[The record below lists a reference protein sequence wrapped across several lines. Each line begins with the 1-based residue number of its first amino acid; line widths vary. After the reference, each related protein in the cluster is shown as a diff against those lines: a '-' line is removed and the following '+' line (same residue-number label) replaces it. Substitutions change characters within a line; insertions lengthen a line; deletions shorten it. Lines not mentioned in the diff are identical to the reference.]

1 MAEQRTKSPAPTRR
15 ARSVDPLKRFI
26 DKHALAAHVATAQR
40 LATDEFSPVSPPRLE
55 LQEDPETAAQWV
67 EIGLT
72 VPGDPPQVLE
82 AYNRYTRRWL
92 ASAPSLAVEK
102 IRLAYEV
109 V

>member
-1 MAEQRTKSPAPTRR
+1 MTSPVSTRHPP
-15 ARSVDPLKRFI
+15 VIDPLARFI
-26 DKHALAAHVATAQR
+26 ERHALAAHVATAQR
-40 LATDEFSPVSPPRLE
+40 LAVEEFGPVSPPRLE

-72 VPGDPPQVLE
+72 VPGDPPQVLQ

-92 ASAPSLAVEK
+92 ASAPALAVEK

>member
-15 ARSVDPLKRFI
+15 SGSVDPLERFI
-26 DKHALAAHVATAQR
+26 EKHALASHVATAQR
-40 LATDEFSPVSPPRLE
+40 LATDEFRPVSTPRLA

-72 VPGDPPQVLE
+72 VPGEPPQVLE

-92 ASAPSLAVEK
+92 ASAPALAVEK